1 MDYNIHLIGLN
12 HRTAAVE
19 IREQFALTNF
29 CAPETWALQP
39 CDAVSE
45 SLILSTCNRVEI
57 LAVGP
62 AEKCAQHVI
71 NCWSSVCGKTPEEL
85 SPYLYHYQ
93 DEEAVRHIFSVAS
106 SLDSLVLGEPQILGQ
121 LKAAYR
127 KASAAHSTGLIVNR
141 LLHKAFS
148 VAKRVRTETAV
159 ASSAVSISYAAVE
172 LAKRIFDDMQQHEA
186 LLIGAGE
193 MAELAA
199 MHLIQAGIRRVLVAN
214 RTFERAR
221 ELAERIGGEAIAFE
235 SIFEVM
241 PRTDIVISS
250 TGAPEAIIRTED
262 VRAALRKRRNR
273 PMFLIDIAMPRDIE
287 PAVNNLDNVY
297 LYDIDDLKEVVEEN
311 QAQRRTEALKAKRIV
326 DEETE
331 AFSEWLQS
339 LVLQP
344 TIVELV
350 KRGEDIMHEE
360 LALTYRR
367 LGNVDEKT
375 REALEIMASSLVRRF
390 NHAPINYLKQGFVEA
405 RKHDREIR
413 AINTIRQVFQLDAES
428 TDRHGAE

>member
-1 MDYNIHLIGLN
+1 
-12 HRTAAVE
+12 
-19 IREQFALTNF
+19 
-29 CAPETWALQP
+29 
-39 CDAVSE
+39 
-45 SLILSTCNRVEI
+45 
-57 LAVGP
+57 
-62 AEKCAQHVI
+62 
-71 NCWSSVCGKTPEEL
+71 
-85 SPYLYHYQ
+85 
-93 DEEAVRHIFSVAS
+93 
-106 SLDSLVLGEPQILGQ
+106 
-121 LKAAYR
+121 
-127 KASAAHSTGLIVNR
+127 
-141 LLHKAFS
+141 
-148 VAKRVRTETAV
+148 
-159 ASSAVSISYAAVE
+159 
-172 LAKRIFDDMQQHEA
+172 
-186 LLIGAGE
+186 
-193 MAELAA
+193 
-199 MHLIQAGIRRVLVAN
+199 
-214 RTFERAR
+214 
-221 ELAERIGGEAIAFE
+221 
-235 SIFEVM
+235 
-241 PRTDIVISS
+241 
-250 TGAPEAIIRTED
+250 
-262 VRAALRKRRNR
+262 
-273 PMFLIDIAMPRDIE
+273 MFLIDIAMPRDIE